1 MAVRCIGLS
10 VHQQVQLP
18 QRAQRLALPMRPL
31 TARNTIEGRK
41 KRAGASRLPPT
52 VNWCRKAFLGANF
65 VCFPLSPTAVCPT
78 GAGQGE
84 RMDSLKNFI
93 KGLTETPQSEPIPGS
108 TQMPNSAGGYAWAVD
123 DWTRLMRFLIL
134 GSEGGTY
141 YISERKL
148 TQENAE
154 AVARCIAEDGART
167 VRTIVEVSEAG
178 RAPKNDPA
186 IFALALCA
194 TLGDAETKRAA
205 FEAVPRVCRTG
216 THLFHFAQFVDG
228 LRGWGRGLREAVA
241 AWYAMPPRKL
251 ALQAIKYQA

>member
-1 MAVRCIGLS
+1 MIR
-10 VHQQVQLP
+10 
-18 QRAQRLALPMRPL
+18 RPPRSTL
-31 TARNTIEGRK
+31 FPYTTLFR
-41 KRAGASRLPPT
+41 S
-52 VNWCRKAFLGANF
+52 WCRKAFLGANF

-154 AVARCIAEDGART
+154 AVARCIAEDGERT
-167 VRTIVEVSEAG
+167 VPNIVEV
-178 RAPKNDPA
+178 
-186 IFALALCA
+186 
-194 TLGDAETKRAA
+194 
-205 FEAVPRVCRTG
+205 
-216 THLFHFAQFVDG
+216 
-228 LRGWGRGLREAVA
+228 
-241 AWYAMPPRKL
+241 
-251 ALQAIKYQA
+251 